1 MPDPL
6 VCRRCGAPFEAGQEY
21 CLECG
26 NRLVAARRAP
36 GLAAWIVP
44 SAIAL
49 LVAAAGT
56 AAAIA
61 ARGGPKH
68 HGRAAAVAV
77 SPLRPA
83 PAPKAPKP
91 PTPPKKPSG
100 QGLIAWPSTNGYT
113 IVIASLPLSLG
124 GNAARARANAAVKDG
139 LDHVGVLVSS
149 SYASLQPGYYVVFS
163 GTYPSLADAQA
174 DLASAKDHFPAAYAR
189 PIVR

>member
-1 MPDPL
+1 VPDPL

-26 NRLVAARRAP
+26 SRLVAARRAP

-44 SAIAL
+44 SAVAL

-61 ARGGPKH
+61 ARGGPKR
-68 HGRAAAVAV
+68 HGQAAAVAV

-83 PAPKAPKP
+83 PATPVVKP
-91 PTPPKKPSG
+91 PRPKKPSG

-113 IVIASLPLSLG
+113 IVHASLPLAQG
-124 GNAARARANAAVKDG
+124 GNAARARANAALKAG

-163 GTYPSLADAQA
+163 GIYPSLADAQA
-174 DLASAKDHFPAAYAR
+174 DLAAAKDHFPAAYAR

>member
-1 MPDPL
+1 VPDPL
-6 VCRRCGAPFEAGQEY
+6 VCRRCGAQFEAGQEY

-26 NRLVAARRAP
+26 SRLVAARRAP

-44 SAIAL
+44 SALAL
-49 LVAAAGT
+49 LVAAAGA

-61 ARGGPKH
+61 ARGTPRH
-68 HGRAAAVAV
+68 RSQVAAVAV

-83 PAPKAPKP
+83 APRPVVKLPAV
-91 PTPPKKPSG
+91 PKKPSG

-113 IVIASLPLSLG
+113 IVLASLPLSQG
-124 GNAARARANAAVKDG
+124 GNAARARASAALRDG

-163 GTYPSLADAQA
+163 GVYPSLADAQA
-174 DLASAKDHFPAAYAR
+174 DLTSAKDHFPAAYAR